1 MALVSEPRF
10 NCIPVLS
17 SFFIFL
23 FVFAFGG
30 LTACAPTISRQ
41 LQYKAGAPVPFEEL
55 LERPDVYK
63 GRVVILGGY
72 ILETVNKPESSLII
86 VVQAPLGSQNKPK
99 SKDLSKGRFIVR
111 TDKFLDPE
119 VYTKERKLTTGGR
132 VSGVREQPVG
142 DSAYRYPII
151 EAEELYL
158 WPKEKCYTRPY
169 DPYFYHPWYNPWHP
183 WYPW

>member
-1 MALVSEPRF
+1 MALVSELRF
-10 NCIPVLS
+10 NCIHVLS

-23 FVFAFGG
+23 IVLAFGG
-30 LTACAPTISRQ
+30 LTACAPKISK
-41 LQYKAGAPVPFEEL
+41 YKAGAPVPFEEL
-55 LERPDVYK
+55 LERPDFYK
-63 GRVVILGGY
+63 GRIVILGGY
-72 ILETVNKPESSLII
+72 ILEMVNEPESSLII

-119 VYTKERKLTTGGR
+119 VYTKGRKLTTGGR
-132 VSGVREQPVG
+132 VSGGREQPLG
-142 DSAYRYPII
+142 DRTYRYLVI

-169 DPYFYHPWYNPWHP
+169 DPYFYHPWYYPRHP